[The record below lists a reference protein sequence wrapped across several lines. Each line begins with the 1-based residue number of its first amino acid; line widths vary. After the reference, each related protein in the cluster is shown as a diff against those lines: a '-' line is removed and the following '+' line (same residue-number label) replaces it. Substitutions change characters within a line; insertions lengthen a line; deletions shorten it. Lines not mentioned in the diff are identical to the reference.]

1 MRVQLHWPS
10 VPYIASTQTYYMYS
24 ISGLHPSKTKLE
36 LQKHLATLDN
46 QEQASVFENT
56 MVCGLKLT
64 NSYQFIRPNSK
75 FFM

>member
-1 MRVQLHWPS
+1 
-10 VPYIASTQTYYMYS
+10 MYS

-46 QEQASVFENT
+46 QEQASVFEKT
-56 MVCGLKLT
+56 MVCGLKFT
-64 NSYQFIRPNSK
+64 NSYQFIRTYSLPTSK